1 MKLSKQEV
9 EHIATLAR
17 LNLTEEEKE
26 KYSEQLSGILSYF
39 DKLREVD
46 TSAVEP
52 TSQVTGLTNIMRE
65 DEIEEFDASAEIVA
79 AAPESGNGFIKVPR
93 ILENK

>member
-65 DEIEEFDASAEIVA
+65 DEIEEFDAAAEIVA
-79 AAPESGNGFIKVPR
+79 AAPENGSGFIKVPR